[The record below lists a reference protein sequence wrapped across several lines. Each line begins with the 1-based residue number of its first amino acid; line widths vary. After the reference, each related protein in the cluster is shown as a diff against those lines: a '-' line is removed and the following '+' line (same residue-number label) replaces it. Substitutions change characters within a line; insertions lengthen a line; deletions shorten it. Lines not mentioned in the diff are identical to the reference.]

1 METEITG
8 YELNQYYQVTVRLP
22 GQIYVMS
29 YTFMQLKPKEVRVN
43 YVETY
48 RSKNILQSLN
58 NYIMRYLMRKSLK
71 AKVVRSL
78 QPLRQVNNM

>member
-29 YTFMQLKPKEVRVN
+29 YTFMQLKPNEVRVN

-71 AKVVRSL
+71 AKVVQSL